1 MTSTVS
7 EDIVTWLSEYLEQEV
22 RSFLAQRLVNETP
35 DLHQFLRLGFETR
48 VKELLREHGQ
58 LDEHK
63 INEYW
68 YEVFL
73 ASVRRR

>member
-1 MTSTVS
+1 
-7 EDIVTWLSEYLEQEV
+7 
-22 RSFLAQRLVNETP
+22 LAQRLVNETP